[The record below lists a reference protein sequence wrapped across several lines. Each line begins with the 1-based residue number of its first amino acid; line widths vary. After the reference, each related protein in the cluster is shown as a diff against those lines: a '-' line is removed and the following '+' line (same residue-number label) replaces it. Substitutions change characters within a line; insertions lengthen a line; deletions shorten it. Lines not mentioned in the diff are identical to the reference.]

1 MKEKPLEHQ
10 IYVSQIFS
18 ITLAILLTLG
28 VSLHYNL
35 VTKRNSLDMNIK
47 NAGIFISGMP
57 EVADILKNGQPSGA
71 FNKRMDLLIKEL
83 DYIDVVTICNKD
95 SIRFYHNNKA
105 LIGKTFVGDDEA
117 AILNGAAPY
126 ITNGKGTLGNQRRAF
141 FSIKN
146 EQDEIIGFVMVSVLT
161 ASISQLTR
169 NILLVFLLLALM
181 LLSIGFIVSELLYSR
196 LKKILL
202 GYKPEEF
209 RKIHIERKE
218 VLDALEEGIFA
229 INTEGEL
236 ILINE
241 SAKKILDLDAMPE
254 YGTKLTELY
263 PETKLP
269 HVLQTGLP
277 EYNIS
282 LMINGKHIMSN
293 RIPIM
298 ENGKTA
304 GAVSI
309 FRNKTEYT
317 RLAEELTGARYM
329 VETLRA
335 LNHEFKNKLHIIL
348 GFIEMGQPKKV
359 TDFIINTSMA
369 STLAVSE
376 VTKQIQISSIAALL
390 IGKII
395 RAGELGIRLTI
406 KPDSSCVESELH
418 LPVDLYITILGNLI
432 ENAIEELNDL
442 SCDIKEIEV
451 GINIWQSGSIL
462 SVDDTGRGIPADLQ
476 DQIFEKG
483 YSTKGDGRGSGM
495 FLIKELVDQHHGII
509 EVESEENTGTSF
521 TITFTEE
528 DHHVSGNH
536 YRG

>member
-18 ITLAILLTLG
+18 IILAILLSLG

-47 NAGIFISGMP
+47 NAGIFISALP
-57 EVADILKNGQPSGA
+57 EVADMLKKGQPSEA
-71 FNKRMDLLIKEL
+71 FNKRMDLLVKEL
-83 DYIDVVTICNKD
+83 DYIDVVTICNND

-105 LIGKTFVGDDEA
+105 LIGKTFVGGDET
-117 AILNGAAPY
+117 AILNGASPY
-126 ITNGKGTLGNQRRAF
+126 ITNGKGTLGSQRRAF
-141 FSIKN
+141 YSIK
-146 EQDEIIGFVMVSVLT
+146 DEHGKIIGFVMVSVLT
-161 ASISQLTR
+161 TSISQLTR
-169 NILLVFLLLALM
+169 NILLVFLILALV
-181 LLSIGFIVSELLYSR
+181 LLSMGFLVSGILYNR

-241 SAKKILDLDAMPE
+241 SAKKILDLDTMPE
-254 YGTKLTELY
+254 YGTRLTKLY
-263 PETKLP
+263 PETRLP
-269 HVLQTGLP
+269 HVLQTGMP

-282 LMINGKHIMSN
+282 LMIKGKHIMSN
-293 RIPIM
+293 RIPII

-335 LNHEFKNKLHIIL
+335 LNHEFKNKLHVIL
-348 GFIEMGQPKKV
+348 GFIEMGQPEKV

-376 VTKQIQISSIAALL
+376 VTKQIQVSSIAALL

-406 KPDSSCVESELH
+406 KPDSSCLESQLH

-432 ENAIEELNDL
+432 ENAIEELNEQ
-442 SCDIKEIEV
+442 SSGIKEIEV

-462 SVDDTGRGIPADLQ
+462 SVDDTGRGIPAAMRDK
-476 DQIFEKG
+476 IFEKG
-483 YSTKGDGRGSGM
+483 FSTKGDGRGSGM
-495 FLIKELVDQHHGII
+495 CLIKKLVDQHHGII
-509 EVESEENTGTSF
+509 EMESEENTGTSF

-528 DHHVSGNH
+528 EHHVSGNH

>member
-1 MKEKPLEHQ
+1 MREKPLEHQ

-18 ITLAILLTLG
+18 IVLAILLALG

-35 VTKRNSLDMNIK
+35 VTKRISLDMNIR

-57 EVADILKNGQPSGA
+57 EVTDMLNKQQPSEA
-71 FNKRMDLLIKEL
+71 FNNRMDRLIKEL
-83 DYIDVVTICNKD
+83 NYIDVVTICNKN

-105 LIGKTFVGDDEA
+105 LIGKTFVGGDEGP
-117 AILNGAAPY
+117 ILHGASPY
-126 ITNGKGTLGNQRRAF
+126 ITNGKGTLGSQRRAF
-141 FSIKN
+141 FSVKN
-146 EQDEIIGFVMVSVLT
+146 KEGEIIGFVMVSVLT
-161 ASISQLTR
+161 TSISQLTR
-169 NILLVFLLLALM
+169 NILLVFFLLALV
-181 LLSIGFIVSELLYSR
+181 LLSIGFLVSGLLYNR

-241 SAKKILDLDAMPE
+241 SAKKILELPDIPE

-263 PETKLP
+263 PETRLP
-269 HVLQTGLP
+269 HILRSGTP

-282 LMINGKHIMSN
+282 LMIKGKHIISN
-293 RIPIM
+293 RIPIID
-298 ENGKTA
+298 NGNTT

-335 LNHEFKNKLHIIL
+335 LNHEFKNKLHVIL
-348 GFIEMGQPKKV
+348 GFIEMGQPEKV
-359 TDFIINTSMA
+359 TDFILHTSMA
-369 STLAVSE
+369 STVAVSE
-376 VTKQIQISSIAALL
+376 VTKLIQVSSIAALL

-406 KPDSSCVESELH
+406 KPDSSCQESELH
-418 LPVDLYITILGNLI
+418 LPVELYITILGNLI
-432 ENAIEELNDL
+432 ENAIEELNEQ
-442 SCDIKEIEV
+442 SNGVKEIEV
-451 GINIWQSGSIL
+451 GINIWKSGSIL
-462 SVDDTGRGIPADLQ
+462 SVDDTGRGIPASMQ
-476 DQIFEKG
+476 DKIFNKG
-483 YSTKGDGRGSGM
+483 FSTKGNGRGAGM
-495 FLIKELVDQHHGII
+495 CLIKELVDQHHGII
-509 EVESEENTGTSF
+509 EMESEENTGTSF

-528 DHHVSGNH
+528 ETSCI
-536 YRG
+536 R